1 MLVGFLGDIYL
12 AKIRY
17 NIVMESFLEKIE
29 ESIQRSP
36 NDRKKIREIQKEL
49 EEAFGNRIYSKKF
62 DYDLNL
68 EDLNKLFA
76 IFNRYLFSN
85 KLDRNE
91 IDIAISEHNKKEKG
105 SFFLGMD
112 KNNKHLLQI
121 VKYSKD
127 NFFQIVNVFLHE
139 LIHFYDCS
147 YGPLKNER
155 ETAKVAIMNNR
166 QYVGNYDVHGKY
178 FKDWCDRI
186 NKFGFCVKEKYSID
200 DKRVMKKI
208 TEKNR
213 KTDKFFDSKSKE
225 DDEQYKIVKTFY
237 NALKNCEKSM
247 VYRDAKHW
255 YIQID

>member
-1 MLVGFLGDIYL
+1 MQ
-12 AKIRY
+12 Y
-17 NIVMESFLEKIE
+17 NIIMESFLDKIE
-29 ESIQRSP
+29 ESIQRSQK
-36 NDRKKIREIQKEL
+36 DKTKIREIQKEL
-49 EEAFGNRIYSKKF
+49 EESFGNKIYSKKF
-62 DYDLNL
+62 DYDLKI
-68 EDLNKLFA
+68 EDLNALFD
-76 IFNRYLFSN
+76 IFNRHLFRN

-105 SFFLGMD
+105 QFFLGLD

-121 VKYSKD
+121 VKYSQD

-147 YGPLKNER
+147 YGPLKKER
-155 ETAKVAIMNNR
+155 ETVKVAILNNR

-178 FKDWCDRI
+178 FREWCDRI
-186 NKFGFCVKEKYSID
+186 NRFGFYVKEKYSID
-200 DKRVMKKI
+200 DKLVMKKI

-213 KTDKFFDSKSKE
+213 KTDRFFDSKSKE
-225 DDEQYKIVKTFY
+225 DDVQYKIVKTFY

-255 YIQID
+255 YIQIS